1 MYDDEMGMVI
11 PIDILNDRGDIMRDA
26 LEKIFEQLENMT
38 VLQDIFE
45 ALDGIEK
52 PNLADH
58 AQAIGWIS

>member
-1 MYDDEMGMVI
+1 
-11 PIDILNDRGDIMRDA
+11 MRDA

-38 VLQDIFE
+38 LLEDIFE

>member
-1 MYDDEMGMVI
+1 
-11 PIDILNDRGDIMRDA
+11 MRDA

-38 VLQDIFE
+38 LLEDIFE

-58 AQAIGWIS
+58 RQAIGWI

>member
-1 MYDDEMGMVI
+1 
-11 PIDILNDRGDIMRDA
+11 MRDA
-26 LEKIFEQLENMT
+26 LEK
-38 VLQDIFE
+38 IFE